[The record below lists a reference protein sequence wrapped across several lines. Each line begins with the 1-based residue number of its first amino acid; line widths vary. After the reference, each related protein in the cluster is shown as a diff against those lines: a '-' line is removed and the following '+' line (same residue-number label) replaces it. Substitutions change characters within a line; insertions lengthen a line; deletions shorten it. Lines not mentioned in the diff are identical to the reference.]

1 MKQKLFIL
9 GLATAGLLTLGT
21 IFKINHWPAAGIMII
36 AGILSFVL
44 LFLPAALINNFRVN
58 GTPQNRILYIVT
70 YLTSFVVFIGMLFK
84 IMHWPGAGW
93 GLIIALPFPY
103 VVFLPVYLIVTEKN
117 KSHNIYNTVYILLL
131 LALNSTFAALLALHG

>member
-1 MKQKLFIL
+1 MKQKLYSL

-21 IFKINHWPAAGIMII
+21 IFKINHWPAAAVMIT
-36 AGILSFVL
+36 AGLLSFVL
-44 LFLPAALINNFRVN
+44 LFLPAALVNNYKAN
-58 GTPQNRILYIVT
+58 GTPENRILYIVT
-70 YLTSFVVFIGMLFK
+70 YLTSFVVFIAMLFK

-103 VVFLPVYLIVTEKN
+103 VVFLPVYLVVTSKY

-131 LALNSTFAALLALHG
+131 LALNSTFAALLAIHT